1 MQRAQELAQ
10 EAKAQADMATEA
22 RDREADKL
30 REAMAGLGAVED
42 VRQLVSKPEL
52 VAMFEFVDKNPMAAK
67 LLNLLKADPLVGEA
81 IALTIGGFTG
91 LGDGET
97 AVWESPQAKRAARV
111 LAPIQQPQPSSTD
124 PNFGM

>member
-1 MQRAQELAQ
+1 
-10 EAKAQADMATEA
+10 MAAET

-30 REAMAGLGAVED
+30 REAMAGLGAVDD
-42 VRQLVSKPEL
+42 VRQLVRKPEL
-52 VAMFEFVDKNPMAAK
+52 VAMFEFVDKNPMAGK

-97 AVWESPQAKRAARV
+97 AVWESPQAKKAARV
-111 LAPIQQPQPSSTD
+111 FASVQQPQQTSND
-124 PNFGM
+124 PNFSM